1 MAKKKKRT
9 KRDLKKE
16 LRAIYEGAD
25 GKLPDLS
32 QLSHKDKSKF
42 TSLLIKTIIVLLTLS
57 VIAWSGFFL
66 FTEGLFKNN
75 EALLTEIEGPDKIRS
90 GEQVS
95 YTVRYQNTGDVPI
108 ASLDMKLNLP
118 QSFHVTSTI
127 PSPTNESE
135 WSIGSLSPKSD
146 GAVIIRG
153 IFLSEVPSNQKVQ
166 ALFTYKPANFS
177 SEFQEITTKQVEIN
191 DSVIKLVL
199 NGPAKALSGDEIEY
213 EIKIQNKGK
222 ESIYNLRIL
231 PIISNDFSVNVSE
244 PSFETDK
251 NYWSIDTLEPGQ
263 FESVSLKGSF
273 TASASAEQLLS
284 AKVGFIKDD
293 IFLEQ
298 AAKEHITDVLGG
310 SLSFHLILDGS
321 DKDQAVNPNQTL
333 RGSID
338 FNNKGS
344 ETAEDVKFT
353 LSIESEKATPI
364 DWENADFGVGVL
376 DKQSVVWS
384 KEEIEILEEF
394 KSGQSDII
402 DFSIPIK
409 ANLDSEDSDTFTL
422 KLIAEVEKIG
432 SITTKRTIEATP
444 IKISINSNASVNAQV
459 VYFTDDGVPIGTG
472 PLPPKIGKTTTYR
485 VFWNVN
491 NSIHA
496 LDNVEVSTILPQD
509 VTWRESTDKN
519 IGTLK
524 YNQTTRQVRWTFDK
538 LPINVPG
545 ANAWFDISITP
556 SDEDIG
562 KFVKLTNQIS
572 FEAID
577 SKTKDE
583 LNQSLD
589 TLSTDLPSDEFA
601 KGKGVVI
608 N

>member
-32 QLSHKDKSKF
+32 QLSHKGRSGF
-42 TSLLIKTIIVLLTLS
+42 TSMLIKTILLLLTLS
-57 VIAWSGFFL
+57 IIAWSGFFL

-75 EALLTEIEGPDKIRS
+75 ESLLTEIEGPAKIRS

-95 YTVRYQNTGDVPI
+95 YTIRYQNTGDVPI

-118 QSFHVTSTI
+118 QSFHLTSAV
-127 PSPTNESE
+127 PSPLNETE
-135 WSIGSLSPKSD
+135 WTIGSLSPKSD
-146 GAVIIRG
+146 GAIIIRG
-153 IFLSEVPSNQKVQ
+153 IFLSEVPSEQRIQ
-166 ALFTYKPANFS
+166 ALFTYKPANFN
-177 SEFQEITTKQVEIN
+177 SEFQKITSKQVEIK

-199 NGPAKALSGDEIEY
+199 NGPTKALSGDDVEY

-222 ESIYNLRIL
+222 ETIYNLRIL
-231 PIISNDFSVNVSE
+231 PIISNDFSVNISE
-244 PSFETDK
+244 PSFEKDK
-251 NYWSIDTLEPGQ
+251 NYWSIDTLAPGQ
-263 FESVSLKGSF
+263 FESVSLQGSF

-298 AAKEHITDVLGG
+298 ANKEHITDVLGG

-321 DKDQAVNPNQTL
+321 DKDQTISPNKIL
-333 RGSID
+333 RGLID
-338 FNNKGS
+338 FKNKGS
-344 ETAEDVKFT
+344 ETAEDVKFI
-353 LSIESEKATPI
+353 LSIESEKSAPI
-364 DWENADFGVGVL
+364 DWENADFGVGIVT
-376 DKQSVVWS
+376 KENIIWS
-384 KEEIEILEEF
+384 KKEIDILEEF
-394 KSGQSDII
+394 KPGQSDVI

-409 ANLDSEDSDTFTL
+409 TNLDLDDSDTFTL
-422 KLIAEVEKIG
+422 TLIADIEKIG

-444 IKISINSNASVNAQV
+444 IKISINSNASVNAQA

-472 PLPPKIGKTTTYR
+472 PLPPKIGETTTYR

-509 VTWRESTDKN
+509 VVWRDSTDKN
-519 IGTLK
+519 IGTLN

-538 LPINVPG
+538 LPLNILG

-556 SDEDIG
+556 SNDDLG

-589 TLSTDLPSDEFA
+589 TLSTDLPGDEFA
-601 KGKGVVI
+601 KGKGVI
-608 N
+608 TN